1 MMERAV
7 VPEKILTLHLALE
20 TGDVSVAEIL
30 AELLHLLQLQQVDP
44 QHLDR
49 SDHLKIE
56 GALLGDNTS
65 TWIRSTWIAPII

>member
-1 MMERAV
+1 LFVFAF
-7 VPEKILTLHLALE
+7 PEEILALHLALE

-30 AELLHLLQLQQVDP
+30 AELLHLFQLQQVDP
-44 QHLDR
+44 QHLDC

-65 TWIRSTWIAPII
+65 RWIRSTWIAPII